1 MQKDF
6 YDFVVVGAGAAGLTA
21 AQYGARSGLDT
32 LLIDSSDAGGQA
44 LNIFTLENF
53 PGFFPAVKGRTFID
67 NMQAQAQSFGAEIA
81 LARVKSIDKIKN
93 QFIIKTDKGSI
104 SCYTVLIATGAEH
117 RKLGAKGEKEFNGRG
132 VSYCATCDGPF
143 FRGGKIFVV
152 GGGDSALEEAFYLSS
167 LTDQVILVHRR
178 DQFRAQKAIQQKIK
192 KNKNITV
199 IFNTE
204 IAEIKGGQKVES
216 VVLKD
221 TVSGEKVEQ
230 TADAVFIFV
239 GMNPRT
245 DLVSMLRKDEGG
257 YLITNYRMETSVPGM
272 YAAGDVRAK
281 PFRQLIT
288 AASDGAIAAHQA
300 HEYVT
305 MIKNARTGA
314 EN

>member
-6 YDFVVVGAGAAGLTA
+6 SDFVVVGAGAAGLTA

-93 QFIIKTDKGSI
+93 QFIIKTDKGSV

-117 RKLGAKGEKEFNGRG
+117 RKLGAKGESEFNGRG

-167 LTDQVILVHRR
+167 LSDQVILVHRR

-216 VVLKD
+216 VVLRD

>member
-93 QFIIKTDKGSI
+93 QFIIKTDKGSV

-117 RKLGAKGEKEFNGRG
+117 RKLGAKGESEFNGRG

-204 IAEIKGGQKVES
+204 IAQIKGGQKVES

>member
-93 QFIIKTDKGSI
+93 QFIIKTDKGSV

-117 RKLGAKGEKEFNGRG
+117 RKLGAKGESEFNGRG

-204 IAEIKGGQKVES
+204 IAQIKGGQKVES
-216 VVLKD
+216 VVLRD

>member
-221 TVSGEKVEQ
+221 IVSGEKVEQ

-305 MIKNARTGA
+305 MIKNARTGV

>member
-93 QFIIKTDKGSI
+93 HFIIKTDKGSI

-167 LTDQVILVHRR
+167 LSEQVILVHRR

>member
-93 QFIIKTDKGSI
+93 QFIIKTDKGSV

-117 RKLGAKGEKEFNGRG
+117 RKLGAKGESEFNGRG

-167 LTDQVILVHRR
+167 LSDQVILVHRR

-204 IAEIKGGQKVES
+204 IAQIKGGQKVES
-216 VVLKD
+216 VVLRD

>member
-300 HEYVT
+300 HEYLT